1 MMPMTPKKLNVLLA
15 FRAWQENNVFPPTI
29 RDVASLI
36 RVSPAT
42 AQEHI
47 NILYYNGYLERFREG
62 EFPRNYHLSKKSLEL
77 INEHEERIKNEKM

>member
-1 MMPMTPKKLNVLLA
+1 MTPMTPKKLAVLLA

-47 NILYYNGYLERFREG
+47 NILYSNGYLEQFREG
-62 EFPRNYHLSKKSLEL
+62 PFPRKYHLSKKSIKL
-77 INEHEERIKNEKM
+77 INKL